1 MTDRH
6 AYWTAIGHQV
16 QTAIIHVSG
25 RLLTDPCYEVRRSA
39 MSAIKAYTKYMP
51 SVVFHVEN
59 NYVMMPGLVSDDAEA
74 TGIIAHGQSFLTFLR
89 GML

>member
-1 MTDRH
+1 
-6 AYWTAIGHQV
+6 
-16 QTAIIHVSG
+16 
-25 RLLTDPCYEVRRSA
+25 